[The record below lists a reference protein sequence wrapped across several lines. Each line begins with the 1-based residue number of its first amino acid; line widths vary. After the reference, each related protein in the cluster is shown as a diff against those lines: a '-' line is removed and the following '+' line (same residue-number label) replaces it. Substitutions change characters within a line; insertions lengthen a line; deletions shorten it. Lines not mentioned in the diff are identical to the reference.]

1 MIKKT
6 VLVVVM
12 IVMQIYMIFPF
23 SQAQSQALEK
33 SVIKYGRLLQLV
45 NSCYVDTVNLDKLT
59 EDAIVGVLSNLDPH
73 SVYISKEEVA
83 KMNEPLVGSFD
94 GIGISFN
101 ILRDTLLVVTTIP
114 GGPSEKV
121 GLMPGDR
128 IIFVDGKNIAGVNL
142 QNSDVLKML
151 RGKKGTTVKLKVYRR
166 GGKELLD
173 FNIIRD
179 KIPINS
185 LDASYMLDDQT
196 GYVKLNRFSATTVD
210 EFTDALSELYENPG
224 FKNLILDLRENGG
237 GYLKAAIGVANQFLK
252 SGKLVVYTQ
261 GVHDSRH
268 DYRSSFRGDFE
279 DGRLIILTDE
289 YSASASEIVSGAVQD
304 WDRGLIVGRRSFG
317 KGLVQQPFELNDG
330 SVIRLTTAHYYTPSG
345 RCIQKPYDDGIAAYN
360 NDYINRF
367 KDGELFS
374 KDSVHLDKSKSFK
387 TLISHR
393 TVYAGGGIMPDI
405 FVPMDTSFHYQ
416 YFNLLNHKNIPY
428 SAMLD
433 YLNIHRKQLQKK
445 YADFESFK
453 LNYHV
458 GDDLINKIIADGVK
472 EGIKGDEENVSFAK
486 PLIKRLIKS
495 IMARDLYEPSCYY
508 QIANEEDES
517 IKKAISIIE
526 DKDSYDKY
534 LKGQSPIK

>member
-1 MIKKT
+1 MIKKIG
-6 VLVVVM
+6 LVVVM
-12 IVMQIYMIFPF
+12 IVLQFSMGCPF
-23 SQAQSQALEK
+23 SQAQDLEK
-33 SVIKYGRLLQLV
+33 NMLKYGRLLQLV
-45 NSCYVDTVNLDKLT
+45 NKCYVDTVNMDKLT
-59 EDAIVGVLSNLDPH
+59 ENAIVGVLSNLDPH
-73 SVYISKEEVA
+73 SVYISKEEVE

-128 IIFVDGKNIAGVNL
+128 IIYVDGKLIAGVKIE
-142 QNSDVLKML
+142 NSDVFKML
-151 RGKKGTTVKLKVYRR
+151 RGKKGTTVKLKVYRK
-166 GGKELLD
+166 GGKDLFD
-173 FNIIRD
+173 FTIIRD
-179 KIPINS
+179 RIPINS

-196 GYVKLNRFSATTVD
+196 GYVKLNRFSATTMD
-210 EFTDALSELYENPG
+210 EFTDALSDLDENPG

-252 SGKLVVYTQ
+252 SGRLVVYTQ

-268 DYRSSFRGDFE
+268 DYRSSFRGNFE

-345 RCIQKPYDDGIAAYN
+345 RCIQKSYDDGIAAYN

-367 KDGELFS
+367 QDGELFS
-374 KDSVHLDKSKSFK
+374 KDSVHLDKTKLYK

-405 FVPMDTSFHYQ
+405 FVPMDTSSHYM

-428 SAMLD
+428 ITLLD
-433 YLNIHRKQLQKK
+433 YLNLHRKQLQNK
-445 YADFESFK
+445 YPDFKSFN
-453 LNYHV
+453 LNYTV
-458 GDDLINKIIADGVK
+458 DEDLIDQIIAKGAK

-486 PLIKRLIKS
+486 PLIKRLMKS
-495 IMARDLYEPSCYY
+495 LLARDLYEPSCYY
-508 QIANEEDES
+508 QVSNEDDDI
-517 IKKAISIIE
+517 IKKAISVIE
-526 DKDSYDKY
+526 DKTSYDKY
-534 LKGQSPIK
+534 LKVPSTTIE

>member
-6 VLVVVM
+6 GLVVLMV
-12 IVMQIYMIFPF
+12 VMQLFMGYSF
-23 SQAQSQALEK
+23 SKAQGLEK
-33 SVIKYGRLLQLV
+33 NMIKYGRLLQLV
-45 NSCYVDTVNLDKLT
+45 NNYYVDTVNLDKLT

-121 GLMPGDR
+121 GLMPGDK
-128 IIFVDGKNIAGVNL
+128 IIFVDGKNIAGVKL

-166 GGKELLD
+166 GENDLLD

-179 KIPINS
+179 RIPINS

-196 GYVKLNRFSATTVD
+196 GYIKLNRFSATTVD
-210 EFTDALSELYENPG
+210 EFKDALSELYENPG

-252 SGKLVVYTQ
+252 PGRLVVYTK
-261 GVHDSRH
+261 GVHDTRH

-367 KDGELFS
+367 QDGEFFS
-374 KDSVHLDKSKSFK
+374 KDSVHLDKSKSYK

-405 FVPMDTSFHYQ
+405 FVPMDTSVHYQ

-428 SAMLD
+428 TAMLD
-433 YLNIHRKQLQKK
+433 YLNIHRDQLQKK
-445 YADFESFK
+445 FPDFESFK
-453 LNYHV
+453 LHYKV
-458 GDDLINKIIADGVK
+458 SDDLINKIIADGVK
-472 EGIKGDEENVSFAK
+472 EGIKDDEENVSFTK
-486 PLIKRLIKS
+486 PLIRRLIKS
-495 IMARDLYEPSCYY
+495 LMARDLYEPSCYY
-508 QIANEEDES
+508 QISNEDDKS

-526 DKDSYDKY
+526 DKESYEKY
-534 LKGQSPIK
+534 LKIQPQIK

>member
-1 MIKKT
+1 MIKKIG
-6 VLVVVM
+6 LFVVAVFLQLSM
-12 IVMQIYMIFPF
+12 TCSF
-23 SQAQSQALEK
+23 SQAQGLEK
-33 SVIKYGRLLQLV
+33 NMVKYGRLLQLV
-45 NSCYVDTVNLDKLT
+45 NNCYVDTVNLDKLT

-73 SVYISKEEVA
+73 SVYISKEEVE
-83 KMNEPLVGSFD
+83 KMNEPLEGSFD

-128 IIFVDGKNIAGVNL
+128 IIYVDGKLIAGVKL
-142 QNSDVLKML
+142 LNSDVLKIL
-151 RGKKGTTVKLKVYRR
+151 RGNKGTTVKLKVYRR

-185 LDASYMLDDQT
+185 LDASYMLDEQT

-210 EFTDALSELYENPG
+210 EFTAALSDLDENPG

-237 GYLKAAIGVANQFLK
+237 GYLKAAIGIANQFLK
-252 SGKLVVYTQ
+252 TGRLVVYTQ

-268 DYRSSFRGDFE
+268 DYRSSFRGNFE
-279 DGRLIILTDE
+279 DGRLIVLTDE

-345 RCIQKPYDDGIAAYN
+345 RCIQKPYDEGIAAYN
-360 NDYINRF
+360 NDYIDRF
-367 KDGELFS
+367 QDGELFS
-374 KDSVHLDKSKSFK
+374 KDSVHLDKSKSYK
-387 TLISHR
+387 TLIYNR

-405 FVPMDTSFHYQ
+405 FVPLDTSSHYQ

-428 SAMLD
+428 STLLD
-433 YLNIHRKQLQKK
+433 YLNIHRKQLQNK
-445 YADFESFK
+445 YADFKSFK
-453 LNYHV
+453 LNFTI
-458 GDDLINKIIADGVK
+458 DEDLINKIITEGEK
-472 EGIKGDEENVSFAK
+472 EGIKDDEENVKFAM
-486 PLIKRLIKS
+486 PLIKKLIKS
-495 IMARDLYEPSCYY
+495 LTARALYEPSCYY
-508 QIANEEDES
+508 QVANEDDDV
-517 IKKAISIIE
+517 IKKAISVIE
-526 DKDSYDKY
+526 DKTSYDKY
-534 LKGQSPIK
+534 LKVQSSLK

>member
-1 MIKKT
+1 MMKKT
-6 VLVVVM
+6 GLVVVM
-12 IVMQIYMIFPF
+12 IVMQLFMGYSF
-23 SQAQSQALEK
+23 SQAQGLEK
-33 SVIKYGRLLQLV
+33 NMVKYGRLLQLV

-73 SVYISKEEVA
+73 SVYISKEEVD

-121 GLMPGDR
+121 GLMPGDK
-128 IIFVDGKNIAGVNL
+128 IIYVDGKLIAGINIV
-142 QNSDVLKML
+142 NSDVFKML

-166 GGKELLD
+166 GKKELFD

-179 KIPINS
+179 RIPINS

-210 EFTDALSELYENPG
+210 EFTDALSDLDENPG

-237 GYLKAAIGVANQFLK
+237 GYLNAAIGVANQFLK
-252 SGKLVVYTQ
+252 SGRLVVYTK

-268 DYRSSFRGDFE
+268 DYRSSFRGNFE
-279 DGRLIILTDE
+279 DGRLIVLIDE

-367 KDGELFS
+367 TDGELFS
-374 KDSVHLDKSKSFK
+374 KDSVHLDKSKLYK

-393 TVYAGGGIMPDI
+393 NVYAGGGIMPDI
-405 FVPMDTSFHYQ
+405 FVPMDTSSHYQ

-428 SAMLD
+428 STLLD

-453 LNYHV
+453 LNYQV
-458 GDDLINKIIADGVK
+458 SDDLINTIIANGVK
-472 EGIKGDEENVSFAK
+472 EGIKDEEEENVTFAK
-486 PLIKRLIKS
+486 PLIKRLMKS
-495 IMARDLYEPSCYY
+495 LMARALYEPSCYY
-508 QIANEEDES
+508 QVANEDDNIIKKALSVIEDES
-517 IKKAISIIE
+517 
-526 DKDSYDKY
+526 SYDKY
-534 LKGQSPIK
+534 LKVQSTLK